1 MINLEIIYSQNVN
14 IKFNIKN
21 KKIDQNNIKTDNR
34 NCKDRQRQ
42 QQNQLPLRN
51 FYQPLT
57 HLTEEIKTVESPIV
71 PDNTSYAG
79 VLTKGK
85 NVTVLGDSMISA
97 LRSPLVEMLFTSF
110 SGAYMSKQCTVVIDY
125 LLYCDL
131 LHFTYK

>member
-1 MINLEIIYSQNVN
+1 M
-14 IKFNIKN
+14 
-21 KKIDQNNIKTDNR
+21 
-34 NCKDRQRQ
+34 
-42 QQNQLPLRN
+42 
-51 FYQPLT
+51 
-57 HLTEEIKTVESPIV
+57 TEEIKTVESPIV

-110 SGAYMSKQCTVVIDY
+110 SGAYMSKQCTIVIDY

-131 LHFTYK
+131 LHFTYKWGCKQVNWVTDSFLLATCEL

>member
-1 MINLEIIYSQNVN
+1 MINLEIICSQNVN

-42 QQNQLPLRN
+42 QQHQLPLRN

-57 HLTEEIKTVESPIV
+57 PLTEEIKTVESPIV
-71 PDNTSYAG
+71 PGNTSYAG
-79 VLTKGK
+79 VLLKGK

-97 LRSPLVEMLFTSF
+97 LRSSLVEMLFIIIF
-110 SGAYMSKQCTVVIDY
+110 WC
-125 LLYCDL
+125 LYE
-131 LHFTYK
+131 